1 VAQLPDQD
9 LLASLV
15 DTEFIYQNS
24 PSGYL
29 SILPDGTI
37 IRLNHTL
44 LNWLGYGE
52 AEILYQKKFVDILSK
67 GGGIHYE
74 MFFRPMITVN
84 GNIREL
90 NYEILRKDHSSF
102 PALISGQGIYDKSG
116 KLQAVTLAITD
127 ITQRNLYEK
136 ELLKAKEQ
144 AKSEKE
150 RFENLA
156 EMSPEMIWTI
166 NGEGQ
171 LTYYNQET
179 VKYFRVSKK
188 ALSTHEIFSRIYPSD
203 KIKLLRKWLVDD
215 YVHAHFTIVLRIL
228 NTSLTYEWFKVN
240 VIVPEKYTN
249 DIKWFGTC
257 SSINEHIK
265 AMKRKDDFINMA
277 SHELKTPVTV
287 LQSYLQLMQLY
298 PVPDPV
304 KEFLDKSLYTLKK
317 FQFLISSLLNVT
329 VINTGELTLNLS
341 VFSLNNLLE
350 FTIDQLRHT
359 TSTHQLILTMEE
371 KQILVKADM
380 ERISQVVTN
389 IVGNAIKYSPAASS
403 VEIKLN
409 YNTATCRAH
418 IQIIDFGVGIA
429 PADINKIF
437 ERYYRAEVEKS
448 KPGLGL
454 GLYISQNILLQHAS
468 RLTVESEIGKGTTFS
483 FSLPEYRQ

>member
-1 VAQLPDQD
+1 MAQLPDHD
-9 LLASLV
+9 LLASLA
-15 DTEFIYQNS
+15 DTEFIYHNS

-37 IRLNHTL
+37 IRLNRTL
-44 LNWLGYGE
+44 LNWLGYQE
-52 AEILYQKKFVDILSK
+52 EEILYQKKFVDVLCK
-67 GGGIHYE
+67 GGAIHYE
-74 MFFRPMITVN
+74 TFFRPLVTVN
-84 GNIREL
+84 RNIREL
-90 NYEILRKDHSSF
+90 NYEILRKDGTSF
-102 PALISGQGIYDKSG
+102 PALINAQGIYDENGS
-116 KLQAVTLAITD
+116 VRAITLVIMD
-127 ITQRNLYEK
+127 IAERNLYEK

-156 EMSPEMIWTI
+156 ETLPEMIWTI
-166 NGEGQ
+166 NAEGQ
-171 LTYYNQET
+171 LTYCNQMT
-179 VKYFRVSKK
+179 LQYFRHTGKS
-188 ALSTHEIFSRIYPSD
+188 LSMNVIFSRIYPSD
-203 KIKLLRKWLVDD
+203 KIKLLRKWLPEEEEHKD
-215 YVHAHFTIVLRIL
+215 FSMILRIL
-228 NTSLTYEWFKVN
+228 DASLTYEWFKLN
-240 VIVPEKYTN
+240 VIVPEKRTN

-257 SSINEHIK
+257 NSINEHIK

-304 KEFLDKSLYTLKK
+304 KEFVDKSLHTLKK

-341 VFSLNNLLE
+341 VFSLNNLLA

-359 TSTHQLILTMEE
+359 TSTHQLILIMDE
-371 KQILVKADM
+371 KQIFVKADM
-380 ERISQVVTN
+380 ERISQVVIN
-389 IVGNAIKYSPAASS
+389 IVANAIKYSPASTS
-403 VEIKLN
+403 VKIKLN
-409 YNTATCRAH
+409 YNTSTSKAQV
-418 IQIIDFGVGIA
+418 QITDFGVGISA
-429 PADINKIF
+429 EDINKIF
-437 ERYYRAEVEKS
+437 DRYYRVELEKS

-454 GLYISQNILLQHAS
+454 GLYISQNILLAHAS

>member
-1 VAQLPDQD
+1 
-9 LLASLV
+9 
-15 DTEFIYQNS
+15 
-24 PSGYL
+24 
-29 SILPDGTI
+29 
-37 IRLNHTL
+37 
-44 LNWLGYGE
+44 
-52 AEILYQKKFVDILSK
+52 
-67 GGGIHYE
+67 
-74 MFFRPMITVN
+74 
-84 GNIREL
+84 
-90 NYEILRKDHSSF
+90 
-102 PALISGQGIYDKSG
+102 
-116 KLQAVTLAITD
+116 
-127 ITQRNLYEK
+127 
-136 ELLKAKEQ
+136 
-144 AKSEKE
+144 
-150 RFENLA
+150 
-156 EMSPEMIWTI
+156 
-166 NGEGQ
+166 
-171 LTYYNQET
+171 
-179 VKYFRVSKK
+179 
-188 ALSTHEIFSRIYPSD
+188 
-203 KIKLLRKWLVDD
+203 
-215 YVHAHFTIVLRIL
+215 
-228 NTSLTYEWFKVN
+228 
-240 VIVPEKYTN
+240 
-249 DIKWFGTC
+249 
-257 SSINEHIK
+257 
-265 AMKRKDDFINMA
+265 
-277 SHELKTPVTV
+277 
-287 LQSYLQLMQLY
+287 
-298 PVPDPV
+298 
-304 KEFLDKSLYTLKK
+304 
-317 FQFLISSLLNVT
+317 LISSLLNVT

>member
-1 VAQLPDQD
+1 MPQLPDPD
-9 LLASLV
+9 FLASLA

-37 IRLNHTL
+37 IRLNRTL
-44 LNWLGYGE
+44 LNWLGYQE
-52 AEILYQKKFVDILSK
+52 EEILYQKKFGDVLCK
-67 GGGIHYE
+67 GGAIHYE

-84 GNIREL
+84 GNIREF
-90 NYEILRKDHSSF
+90 NYEILRKDGTSF
-102 PALISGQGIYDKSG
+102 PALINGEGVYDKSG
-116 KLQAVTLAITD
+116 NLRAVTLVIMD

-156 EMSPEMIWTI
+156 ETLPEMIWTI
-166 NGEGQ
+166 NSEGQ
-171 LTYYNQET
+171 LTYYNQMT
-179 VKYFRVSKK
+179 LKYFGLTNKT
-188 ALSTHEIFSRIYPSD
+188 LSTALIFSRIYSSD
-203 KIKLLRKWLVDD
+203 KIKLLRKWMLKD
-215 YVHAHFTIVLRIL
+215 HEQKEFTVVLRLL
-228 NTSLTYEWFKVN
+228 NASLSYEWFRVN
-240 VIVPEKYTN
+240 VIVPEKHTN
-249 DIKWFGTC
+249 DMRWFGTC
-257 SSINEHIK
+257 NSINEHIK
-265 AMKRKDDFINMA
+265 AMKRKDEFINMA

-304 KEFLDKSLYTLKK
+304 KEFVDKSLHTLKK
-317 FQFLISSLLNVT
+317 FQFLISSLLNVA

-359 TSTHQLILTMEE
+359 TSTHQLILTMEA
-371 KQILVKADM
+371 KQIFVKADM

-389 IVGNAIKYSPAASS
+389 IVSNAIKYSPAASS
-403 VEIKLN
+403 VEIKFSFN
-409 YNTATCRAH
+409 AETSKAQVR
-418 IQIIDFGVGIA
+418 IIDFGVGIT
-429 PADINKIF
+429 PEDMNKIF
-437 ERYYRAEVEKS
+437 DRYYRVEIEKN

-454 GLYISQNILLQHAS
+454 GLYISQNILLAHAS
-468 RLTVESEIGKGTTFS
+468 RLTVESEIGKGTTFC